1 MLTKLKTKI
10 NSNLKDKDFK
20 EIVTGSSTVFAAM
33 IIATLLGLVFNLLVA
48 RIYGTESMGI
58 LALVNSFL
66 AIALLPSLFGF
77 NTSVLRFI
85 PEYLRKSS
93 FASAFSIYKKM
104 FVTVVIISLSVSV
117 LLFFSS
123 DIVAEYIFKKP
134 ELSFLFAI
142 VSFFIVIK
150 ALTSFNQSTIR
161 AFKDIKYFSLL
172 SVFAP
177 VFNILILFLITY
189 FYYDKSTPVYA
200 ILITSVLMLILTFY
214 FLKKTINKIKS
225 KSIQENTQT
234 PNIKQIINTS
244 FPMFLTSAMG
254 LVLTQ
259 TDIVML
265 GIFTSVEDVGVYAIV
280 VKLALL
286 TTFVLSSIN
295 AVIAPKFSEYYHS
308 GDMQKLNNTVQ
319 KSAKLIFYSTL
330 PIVLGL
336 FVFGKFAL
344 GLFDDEFV
352 LGYIALC
359 ILLVGQFVNI
369 ASGSV
374 GYLMNMTGYQ
384 NEYNYIMIVSALVN
398 VVLNYFLIPIYGIE
412 GAAIAS
418 AISMVLWNVVS
429 LIFMNM
435 KIKIYTGYIP
445 LRK

>member
-20 EIVTGSSTVFAAM
+20 EIVTGSSTVFAAN

-66 AIALLPSLFGF
+66 AIAFLPSLFGF

-104 FVTVVIISLSVSV
+104 IVTVAIISLSVSV

-172 SVFAP
+172 SVVAP
-177 VFNILILFLITY
+177 VLNILILLIITY
-189 FYYDKSTPVYA
+189 LFYDKNIPVYA
-200 ILITSVLMLILTFY
+200 ILITSVLMLIFTFY

-259 TDIVML
+259 TDIIML
-265 GIFTSVEDVGVYAIV
+265 GMFTSIEEVGVYAVV

-286 TTFVLSSIN
+286 TSFVIGSVNIVS
-295 AVIAPKFSEYYHS
+295 ASKFSEYYHS
-308 GDMQKLNNTVQ
+308 GNIEDLKSIVMKSTKLNFFV
-319 KSAKLIFYSTL
+319 SL
-330 PIVLGL
+330 PILIL
-336 FVFGKFAL
+336 LLVFGKYILNLFGQEFVVGYFAL
-344 GLFDDEFV
+344 LFIIIGRFFAV
-352 LGYIALC
+352 SC
-359 ILLVGQFVNI
+359 
-369 ASGSV
+369 GSV
-374 GYLMNMTGYQ
+374 GYLMNMIGYQ
-384 NEYNYIMIVSALVN
+384 KASTSIQILGAIINISLNYI
-398 VVLNYFLIPIYGIE
+398 LIQKYSIY
-412 GAAIAS
+412 GAAIATMS
-418 AISMVLWNVVS
+418 SIIFINMSQAIY
-429 LIFMNM
+429 IYKKE
-435 KIKIYTGYIP
+435 KIKTFITLKG
-445 LRK
+445 